1 MDGNRHHSLSDEEL
15 DRELAAA
22 LNADPAPEFLA
33 RVRTRIGAEPTP
45 QRRWLLAPW
54 PTWMAATTVVVLA
67 AAVGIWRTVGPD
79 DRAAAPVI
87 ASHTETARIDG
98 RAPAATTR
106 DDQRAPQSA
115 PRSDVA
121 GDLGNS
127 MQLSRSVRRPSARSA
142 PPALAA
148 AEPPFTD
155 VLISEDE
162 VRALNRMVE
171 LATASARTRAAGVA
185 LPQEDAELTDL
196 DIAPVTIEPLP
207 QMARLEL

>member
-1 MDGNRHHSLSDEEL
+1 MDGNRQHSLSDEEL

-22 LNADPAPEFLA
+22 VNADPAPEFLA
-33 RVRTRIGAEPTP
+33 RVRTRIAAEATP
-45 QRRWLLAPW
+45 QRRWLMAPW
-54 PTWMAATTVVVLA
+54 PTRIAATSVVVLA
-67 AAVGIWRTVGPD
+67 AAVGIWRTVGPH
-79 DRAAAPVI
+79 DRAAAPVV

-106 DDQRAPQSA
+106 DDQRAPQPA

-121 GDLGNS
+121 GDLGNP
-127 MQLSRSVRRPSARSA
+127 MQLPRSVRRPSARSA
-142 PPALAA
+142 PPAPA

-162 VRALNRMVE
+162 VRALNRLVE

-185 LPQEDAELTDL
+185 LPQEDAELTDI